1 MENQVLFIM
10 SSLTHSWIV
19 ILQIRSESM
28 AFVWCNEGAKKA
40 GAELCQAQVKLNL
53 VELQF
58 VLINK

>member
-28 AFVWCNEGAKKA
+28 AFVWCNEGAKQA
-40 GAELCQAQVKLNL
+40 GAELCQAQVKLDL
-53 VELQF
+53 VELQC